1 MRRKK
6 FFRACLATVAAIIIA
21 ASTVLSAGC
30 AGADADTVRFWV
42 LGDPEQVDVYTRM
55 KDEFNETYGKEHN
68 IYVSLTPKA
77 VGQYDDLV
85 KVSASSRSGPDVFL
99 VEEAA

>member
-1 MRRKK
+1 MRGKK

-30 AGADADTVRFWV
+30 AGSDADTVRFWV

-55 KDEFNETYGKEHN
+55 K
-68 IYVSLTPKA
+68 
-77 VGQYDDLV
+77 QYLWRV
-85 KVSASSRSGPDVFL
+85 RSGISF
-99 VEEAA
+99 